1 MGEPAWESDAL
12 DIALRAAQR
21 PPEESGVVD
30 AGLCHGA
37 AGLGHI
43 FNKLFQATGK
53 RRFREAAQ
61 SWFESAL
68 DMRRV
73 GQGIAGFS
81 AFMRDDDGKEC
92 WIGRLGILTG
102 VTGIALALL
111 AATTEIDPQWDRML
125 LLSIALGRRS

>member
-1 MGEPAWESDAL
+1 VGEHAWESEAL
-12 DIALRAAQR
+12 DIAHRAAQR

-37 AGLGHI
+37 VGLGHI
-43 FNKLFQATGK
+43 FNRMFQVTGET
-53 RRFREAAQ
+53 RFKEAAQ
-61 SWFESAL
+61 SWFENAL

-81 AFMRDDDGKEC
+81 AFMRDDYGKEC
-92 WIGRLGILTG
+92 WIGQRGILTG

-111 AATTEIDPQWDRML
+111 AATTDIDPQWDRML
-125 LLSIALGRRS
+125 LLSIAVRRGS